1 MFRTFAN
8 PFGTIPRALRNSRA
22 GVPILFNG
30 HSRPRA
36 RVSRGCWT
44 CGWRRR
50 WSLPRPE
57 PFGRTPGLHA
67 SRGSWLTASPWAAR
81 SVSRVQYLERQIR
94 GCHRRRT
101 VKHWLNNV
109 GIGFDY
115 IGANPEKY
123 SQTHYR
129 GSDCKTHVLAH
140 LGNLQLGGMSIR
152 EKRV

>member
-1 MFRTFAN
+1 MIRQRDQR
-8 PFGTIPRALRNSRA
+8 G
-22 GVPILFNG
+22 
-30 HSRPRA
+30 A
-36 RVSRGCWT
+36 RLAPPPHETRCWAY
-44 CGWRRR
+44 
-50 WSLPRPE
+50 
-57 PFGRTPGLHA
+57 TPA
-67 SRGSWLTASPWAAR
+67 VARGSPLPLWAAR

-123 SQTHYR
+123 SQPHYR